1 MSDILI
7 ERRELSPERRREA
20 IRKFLED
27 LTEEFV
33 KKQAARNMFKM
44 GDGQDEESIQK
55 GMDFHLKMF
64 MDQLPKI
71 EFNLLSGEPLVMNY
85 MGNPVE
91 DGTLN
96 YEEGIIF
103 RIKFCLSF
111 CEEGVF
117 ISRIEAIEDSTN
129 IRDIDVIRGNP
140 DFEDIDPESE
150 YGQKLQKIS
159 GLRVHEVFPMN
170 DLFQRFSSYINEEEF
185 EGSRGELYVD
195 MQDQDAVKN

>member
-27 LTEEFV
+27 LTEEFA
-33 KKQAARNMFKM
+33 KKQAARNRFKM

-71 EFNLLSGEPLVMNY
+71 EFNLLSGEPLSMSYNAS
-85 MGNPVE
+85 PVE
-91 DGTLN
+91 GGIVN

-103 RIKFCLSF
+103 HIKFCLSF

-117 ISRIEAIEDSTN
+117 ISRIDAIEDSTN

-140 DFEDIDPESE
+140 DSEDVDPESE
-150 YGQKLQKIS
+150 YGQKLQKMS

-170 DLFQRFSSYINEEEF
+170 DLFQEFSSYINEEEF
-185 EGSRGELYVD
+185 RGWRGELYAEETD
-195 MQDQDAVKN
+195 TTRH